1 MTDFIIHFLI
11 SNLFISGII
20 GLLMAVKH
28 LFRNS
33 LSGRM
38 QYHLWFLLLGLLA
51 VPFIPLRPVRF
62 SRIFSRLAF
71 FQNFSVSYTGNAASG
86 RMTVDPV
93 QNMDWLNDF
102 TLSVSSSTSS
112 ITGNILLGIWIAGI
126 LVMVVFLAKAFLRLQ
141 NLKQSALPL
150 QHLKIRR
157 LYHQCLHEMKITKN
171 IPIYSTAFLKSPAIV
186 GLLRPC
192 IYFPIH
198 LISDYNENE
207 AEINNT
213 QKVSCNPCRLET
225 SGLRPIRY
233 KIGRA
238 SCRERV

>member
-71 FQNFSVSYTGNAASG
+71 FQNFSVSYTGNAARE
-86 RMTVDPV
+86 RMTVDPTG
-93 QNMDWLNDF
+93 NMDWLNDF
-102 TLSVSSSTSS
+102 TLSVSSGTSS

-150 QHLKIRR
+150 QHPKIRR
-157 LYHQCLHEMKITKN
+157 PYHECLHEMKITKN
-171 IPIYSTAFLKSPAIV
+171 IPIYSPKP
-186 GLLRPC
+186 GKR
-192 IYFPIH
+192 
-198 LISDYNENE
+198 
-207 AEINNT
+207 
-213 QKVSCNPCRLET
+213 RLET
-225 SGLRPIRY
+225 FDFG
-233 KIGRA
+233 
-238 SCRERV
+238 

>member
-51 VPFIPLRPVRF
+51 VPFIPLRSVRF

-71 FQNFSVSYTGNAASG
+71 FQNFSVSYTGNAARE
-86 RMTVDPV
+86 RMTANPAE
-93 QNMDWLNDF
+93 NMDWLNDF

-150 QHLKIRR
+150 QHPQIRR
-157 LYHQCLHEMKITKN
+157 LYHECLHEMKITKN
-171 IPIYSTAFLKSPAIV
+171 IPIYSTAFLKSPVIV
-186 GLLRPC
+186 GLLRPR

-207 AEINNT
+207 ANIF
-213 QKVSCNPCRLET
+213 QKGKFYSA
-225 SGLRPIRY
+225 
-233 KIGRA
+233 GRA
-238 SCRERV
+238 RFLNTAFIIKARKL